1 MLTRPG
7 SAFNF
12 SSGSDSG
19 ADLGLGLGRGLA
31 ARSLD
36 TFTRLSRRARPADNQ
51 LVWSASTQG
60 GNSLAWGPA
69 CKADAFC

>member
-7 SAFNF
+7 SAFYF
-12 SSGSDSG
+12 SSGSNSG
-19 ADLGLGLGRGLA
+19 TDVGLGLGRGLA

-36 TFTRLSRRARPADNQ
+36 TFPRLSGRGRPADNQ

-69 CKADAFC
+69 CKATAFS